1 MKITQINRDVC
12 KQLRVDMNEAI
23 RSKLEEYGLE
33 GEFLNGSFDD
43 ELVTFKVDIKIA
55 GAMDK
60 REKQL
65 SSSLSWYFKHLANS
79 FELDEELN
87 YKKRQVYK
95 SLIDGVTEA
104 IKSDKELI
112 KLCEVKNSGI
122 YITVEKE
129 EWKQSLDSALE
140 YYISTEEYEECSKIK
155 NLIEKL

>member
-33 GEFLNGSFDD
+33 GEFLNGSFDS

-65 SSSLSWYFKHLANS
+65 SNSLSWYVKHLANT
-79 FELDEELN
+79 FELDEELILN
-87 YKKRQVYK
+87 
-95 SLIDGVTEA
+95 
-104 IKSDKELI
+104 
-112 KLCEVKNSGI
+112 
-122 YITVEKE
+122 
-129 EWKQSLDSALE
+129 
-140 YYISTEEYEECSKIK
+140 EEYESQGGKYKLVGYNSKAK
-155 NLIEKL
+155 SYPLIMEDMESRRKYKFRESIVRDTLSRRVA

>member
-33 GEFLNGSFDD
+33 GEFLNVSFDS

-65 SSSLSWYFKHLANS
+65 SNSLSWYVKHLANT
-79 FELDEELN
+79 FELDEELILN
-87 YKKRQVYK
+87 
-95 SLIDGVTEA
+95 
-104 IKSDKELI
+104 
-112 KLCEVKNSGI
+112 
-122 YITVEKE
+122 
-129 EWKQSLDSALE
+129 
-140 YYISTEEYEECSKIK
+140 EEYESQGGKYKLVGYNSKAK
-155 NLIEKL
+155 SYPLIMEDMESRRKYKFRESIVRDTLSRRVA